1 MKKSR
6 KRIKRVRRKKAKKL
20 IKRKIR
26 KSRKKPRKR
35 RIKRQIKRTNRRFR
49 KTKKSAKKLKKRTRK
64 FRRKVKKAKAVKKAR
79 YVGLSLDRLFESP
92 AKVQVM
98 KLFFRNPET
107 GFLVKEAKKRLKIN
121 LTATK
126 REMSKL
132 EKIGLL
138 RTKQISARKRL
149 FFINPNFDFFN
160 ELRDLIL
167 KSSPISK
174 EKILKSIKGLGRI
187 KLVLLS
193 GLFVGNNMSR
203 ADLLIVGDNINSRKL
218 NTFIKNLE
226 LEAGTDTRCV
236 AMTTEEFRYR
246 YDMYDRF
253 LRDLLS
259 EKCEFLMNKLGL

>member
-1 MKKSR
+1 MKKTK
-6 KRIKRVRRKKAKKL
+6 KRIKKFRRKKAKKL

-35 RIKRQIKRTNRRFR
+35 RIKRQVKRTNRRVK
-49 KTKKSAKKLKKRTRK
+49 KTKKPAKKFKKRTKK
-64 FRRKVKKAKAVKKAR
+64 FRRKVKKAKKPSRR

-92 AKVQVM
+92 TKVQVM

-121 LTATK
+121 LTAIK

-138 RTKQISARKRL
+138 RTKQVSARKRL
-149 FFINPNFDFFN
+149 FFVNPNFDFFN

-167 KSSPISK
+167 KSSPVSK

-187 KLVLLS
+187 RLVLLS

-226 LEAGTDTRCV
+226 SEAGTDVRCV
-236 AMTTEEFRYR
+236 AMTTEEFGYR

-259 EKCEFLMNKLGL
+259 DKCEFLMNRLGL